1 MNSECPIAKPFDE
14 FWWWNDNDVHV
25 CFLFLEY
32 FAGLF
37 MSGDEDDDEY
47 YEEEKGR
54 GWKKG
59 KN

>member
-1 MNSECPIAKPFDE
+1 
-14 FWWWNDNDVHV
+14 
-25 CFLFLEY
+25 LFLEY

-54 GWKKG
+54 G
-59 KN
+59 